1 MSDTLVLRS
10 ATVNCQDGVTRE
22 DCSLVVRDAQYVFL
36 DADGV
41 ALEGDQAVVELTNS
55 ICPMGPDRFS
65 MITAQHG
72 PILS

>member
-1 MSDTLVLRS
+1 MSDILVLGS

-41 ALEGDQAVVELTNS
+41 ALEGDQAVLELTDS
-55 ICPMGPDRFS
+55 ICSIGLERFT